1 MSRRPGR
8 APTPNDSAPVLP
20 PSLVHRRTDL
30 REWLDREDSDP
41 VRTDNTYR
49 QFPVV
54 NRWIARWPTL
64 YRLHIRPLLDSRTPV
79 RLLDVGCGGGDV
91 ARALARW
98 AERDNLH
105 LEVTGIDPD
114 PRAPAFA
121 RREGARREAARREAA
136 RREGNMRKETV
147 REGAMR
153 EGTMPE
159 ATVPVP
165 AAREAAGRKAT
176 IPEVTAPARVTF
188 RRASTTD
195 LVAEG
200 ARFELVVCN
209 HVLHHL
215 APGLIHPFLE
225 ELGTLATRR
234 VLVSDIERS
243 RLGYLLF
250 SLGTALP
257 FRNSYIRT
265 DGLVSIRRSFT
276 APELR
281 EILPPGWR
289 VERLR
294 PWRLLALRD
303 RDPG

>member
-1 MSRRPGR
+1 M
-8 APTPNDSAPVLP
+8 
-20 PSLVHRRTDL
+20 VHRHTDL
-30 REWLDREDSDP
+30 EEWLDREDADP

-64 YRLHIRPLLDSRTPV
+64 YRLHIRPLLDSRTPT

-98 AERDNLH
+98 AERDGLR

-114 PRAPAFA
+114 PRAHAFVRA
-121 RREGARREAARREAA
+121 EGAGREA
-136 RREGNMRKETV
+136 
-147 REGAMR
+147 
-153 EGTMPE
+153 TMPE
-159 ATVPVP
+159 PVTQTP
-165 AAREAAGRKAT
+165 AAREATGQQAT
-176 IPEVTAPARVTF
+176 MPEAATPEPTAPARVTF
-188 RRASTTD
+188 RRASTSD

-200 ARFELVVCN
+200 ARFELVICN

-215 APGLIHPFLE
+215 APGLLGPFLE
-225 ELGTLATRR
+225 ELGKLATRR

-243 RLGYLLF
+243 RVGYLLF

-289 VERLR
+289 VEHLR

-303 RDPG
+303 GDPG

>member
-1 MSRRPGR
+1 M
-8 APTPNDSAPVLP
+8 
-20 PSLVHRRTDL
+20 VHRHTDL
-30 REWLDREDSDP
+30 EEWLDREDADP

-64 YRLHIRPLLDSRTPV
+64 YRLHIRPLLDSRTPT

-98 AERDNLH
+98 AERDGLQ

-121 RREGARREAARREAA
+121 RREGARREA
-136 RREGNMRKETV
+136 TV
-147 REGAMR
+147 RETAMR
-153 EGTMPE
+153 EATTPE
-159 ATVPVP
+159 PVARTPAT
-165 AAREAAGRKAT
+165 REAAGRKAT
-176 IPEVTAPARVTF
+176 IPEAATPEPTAPARVSF
-188 RRASTTD
+188 RRASTSD
-195 LVAEG
+195 LVLEG
-200 ARFELVVCN
+200 ARFDLVVCN

-225 ELGTLATRR
+225 ELGELATRR

-276 APELR
+276 ARELR

-294 PWRLLALRD
+294 PWRLLALWD

>member
-1 MSRRPGR
+1 MSRPPGR
-8 APTPNDSAPVLP
+8 VPTPDDAAPVLP
-20 PSLVHRRTDL
+20 PPMVHRRTDL
-30 REWLDREDSDP
+30 EEWLDREDSDP
-41 VRTDNTYR
+41 VWTDNTYR

-64 YRLHIRPLLDSRTPV
+64 YRLYIRPLLDSRTPT

-98 AERDNLH
+98 AERDGLR

-121 RREGARREAARREAA
+121 RREGARGEATIREATRPEPATREAV
-136 RREGNMRKETV
+136 RRKPAALETV
-147 REGAMR
+147 RR
-153 EGTMPE
+153 EE
-159 ATVPVP
+159 
-165 AAREAAGRKAT
+165 T
-176 IPEVTAPARVTF
+176 IPEAATPEPTAPARVTF
-188 RRASTTD
+188 RRASTSD
-195 LVAEG
+195 LLAEG
-200 ARFELVVCN
+200 ARFDLVTCN

-215 APGLIHPFLE
+215 PPGLLGHFLE
-225 ELGTLATRR
+225 ELGRLATRR

-289 VERLR
+289 VEHLR

-303 RDPG
+303 GDPG